1 MCDASFLKSR
11 RSLLDEQPQQYVA
24 LRVSVDGTKSDYTPS
39 DSRSMVSDLSTS
51 TIRSALSSISV
62 VGDIESTDSSIFN
75 ASRPQSPAEA
85 AAEAQAAEAAEQ
97 EAQRQAAAERAAA
110 AKAKAQKEKERLRN
124 IAVTAAAAVAAGIVA
139 LIVVARRRAMRKRGD
154 NWSLALEEHQVLST
168 GSEVESIQ
176 GFIDGQ
182 GRKLSLERDF
192 SDVTPLPAQSGAPT
206 QASRATLATGD
217 TVCLVAFPR
226 PAFGRL
232 ERVCAA
238 LGRVGGSPYLAR
250 TFCSVS
256 DADGDSTC
264 LVTEYCALGDLR
276 ARLQSKEL
284 GRLSQGQKNMIA
296 YLVSRPGGAGARSRT
311 GALGRPPA

>member
-1 MCDASFLKSR
+1 M
-11 RSLLDEQPQQYVA
+11 
-24 LRVSVDGTKSDYTPS
+24 
-39 DSRSMVSDLSTS
+39 
-51 TIRSALSSISV
+51 
-62 VGDIESTDSSIFN
+62 
-75 ASRPQSPAEA
+75 
-85 AAEAQAAEAAEQ
+85 
-97 EAQRQAAAERAAA
+97 
-110 AKAKAQKEKERLRN
+110 
-124 IAVTAAAAVAAGIVA
+124 
-139 LIVVARRRAMRKRGD
+139 
-154 NWSLALEEHQVLST
+154 
-168 GSEVESIQ
+168 
-176 GFIDGQ
+176 
-182 GRKLSLERDF
+182 
-192 SDVTPLPAQSGAPT
+192 TPLPAPSGAPT

-217 TVCLVAFPR
+217 AVCLVAFPR